1 MVKRI
6 ALLESMM
13 KHFFPTLEKVN
24 SLDSEQQ
31 CVNVLRVLCT
41 TAPKGIHWRED
52 RSWMKIESIDWPGP
66 GDGEQDVVV
75 TGVVRGKPL
84 QSDRLVCIGDWG
96 DFQIRKITDA
106 PRGRPSKSA
115 VDGKRIDL
123 HGDGFT
129 LEEPSDDQ
137 DDLLELAPEEIV
149 MEDATSDL
157 SASHSV
163 KKGVLIDD
171 TYHYPHDTEEEEVQ
185 KPRKLPKGTSSYQ
198 AAWYLGDYS
207 DSGSD
212 MEDIEEDDES
222 MGVHEDAQGYADGYA
237 DAEMRDPTEAGPSEY
252 PQSEAFLDPSPQDE
266 EDDIE
271 AYRRQRQN
279 AAAEDLEFPDEI
291 ELNPKVLARER
302 LARYRGLKD
311 VKTSV
316 WETSEDRF
324 HEPPEW
330 KRLLEIAHYKAA
342 RNRILKE
349 STAKGIPPGTRVHV
363 HLKEVPHTL
372 RQSASHPP
380 CSMFSLLRH
389 EHKRTAAN
397 FAISLTSTLNPEPVK
412 SKEELVMQCGPRRFV
427 INPLFSDGGST
438 PNDVHR
444 FRRYLHPGQTAVA
457 SVIAPLTWGSVPALF
472 FARESVGRAAGG
484 GGDDDAAMDT
494 AAEGWPSHRLR
505 LVGTGTSLPPSQ
517 SRVVAKRAVLTGHP
531 FKIHKRL
538 VTVRYMFFNAEDVA
552 WFKAMRLW
560 TRRGRTGFI
569 KESLGTHGYF
579 KATFDGSVNP
589 LDAVAISLYKRVWP
603 RQARPWRGDGE
614 GIVTGG

>member
-1 MVKRI
+1 V
-6 ALLESMM
+6 
-13 KHFFPTLEKVN
+13 KHFFPTVEKVN

-31 CVNVLRVLCT
+31 CVNVMRVLCT

-52 RSWMKIESIDWPGP
+52 RSWMKIEGIDWPRP

-84 QSDRLVCIGDWG
+84 QSDRLVCLGDWG

-106 PRGRPSKSA
+106 PRGRLAKSPAESKR
-115 VDGKRIDL
+115 VDL

-129 LEEPSDDQ
+129 LEEPTADQ

-149 MEDATSDL
+149 MEDAASDVF
-157 SASHSV
+157 SSHSA

-171 TYHYPHDTEEEEVQ
+171 THYYPHDTEAEEVQ
-185 KPRKLPKGTSSYQ
+185 KPRKLPRGTSSYQ

-212 MEDIEEDDES
+212 MEDVEEDDES
-222 MGVHEDAQGYADGYA
+222 MGVDEGAQNSADGFA

-271 AYRRQRQN
+271 AYRQQRQK

-363 HLKEVPHTL
+363 HLKGIPETL
-372 RQSASHPP
+372 RESSISRPP

-397 FAISLTSTLNPEPVK
+397 FAISLMSSEHAAPLK

-427 INPLFSDGGST
+427 VSPLFSDGGST

-444 FRRYLHPGQTAVA
+444 FRRYLQPGQTAVA
-457 SVIAPLTWGSVPALF
+457 SAIAPLTWGSVPALF
-472 FARESVGRAAGG
+472 FVREAAGQRRA
-484 GGDDDAAMDT
+484 GDAMDT
-494 AAEGWPSHRLR
+494 AAEGAPSHRLR
-505 LVGTGTSLPPSQ
+505 LVGTGTSLPPSH

-579 KATFDGSVNP
+579 KATFDGSINP

-603 RQARPWRGDGE
+603 RQARLWRGDEELVAGD
-614 GIVTGG
+614 

>member
-1 MVKRI
+1 
-6 ALLESMM
+6 M
-13 KHFFPTLEKVN
+13 KHFFPTIEKVN

-41 TAPKGIHWRED
+41 TTPKGIHWRED
-52 RSWMKIESIDWPGP
+52 RSWMKIERIDWPSP
-66 GDGEQDVVV
+66 GDGDQDVVV

-106 PRGRPSKSA
+106 PRARPGKTPS
-115 VDGKRIDL
+115 DGKRIDL

-129 LEEPSDDQ
+129 LEEPTADQ

-149 MEDATSDL
+149 MDDADSDL
-157 SASHSV
+157 FASNWT

-171 TYHYPHDTEEEEVQ
+171 THYYPHDTDVEEVQ
-185 KPRKLPKGTSSYQ
+185 KPKKLPRGTSSYQ

-212 MEDIEEDDES
+212 LEDVEEDDES
-222 MGVHEDAQGYADGYA
+222 MGVNDDAQGHSEGYA

-252 PQSEAFLDPSPQDE
+252 PQSEAFLDPSPEDE

-271 AYRRQRQN
+271 AYRQQRQK

-311 VKTSV
+311 FRTSV
-316 WETSEDRF
+316 WDTSEDRF
-324 HEPPEW
+324 HEPAEW

-349 STAKGIPPGTRVHV
+349 STTKGIPAGTRVHV
-363 HLKEVPHTL
+363 HLKDVPETL
-372 RQSASHPP
+372 REASPSRPP

-397 FAISLTSTLNPEPVK
+397 FSISLSSEHPAPIK

-427 INPLFSDGGST
+427 INPLFSDAGST

-457 SVIAPLTWGSVPALF
+457 SVIAPLSWGSVPALF
-472 FARESVGRAAGG
+472 FVRESSAPAR
-484 GGDDDAAMDT
+484 DAMDT
-494 AAEGWPSHRLR
+494 ADGPSHRLR

-517 SRVVAKRAVLTGHP
+517 ARVVAKRAVLTGHP

-538 VTVRYMFFNAEDVA
+538 VTVRYMFFNSEDVA
-552 WFKAMRLW
+552 WFRAMRLW

-579 KATFDGSVNP
+579 KATFDGSINP
-589 LDAVAISLYKRVWP
+589 LDAIAISLYKRVWP
-603 RQARPWRGDGE
+603 RQARPWRGDAELTSGS
-614 GIVTGG
+614 